1 MSQSA
6 CMLPR
11 EPHNSPR
18 PYCTGFWGDLVMG
31 VSADDGPNMRVSYL
45 GRVTCE
51 SETFTQDLCRMQPA
65 IKEEIEQY

>member
-18 PYCTGFWGDLVMG
+18 PYCTGFSGLFVMG
-31 VSADDGPNMRVSYL
+31 VSADDGPKMRVSYL
-45 GRVTCE
+45 DRVTCE
-51 SETFTQDLCRMQPA
+51 SKTFSKDLCWMQPA